1 VAFFDPGSVLQLSLS
16 VVVSV
21 LALIYHVSAN
31 PFKQQFLN
39 GMIMWDFF
47 SVFSRFI
54 LPFCWSWSNS
64 FTRGFAV
71 LDLDDLSRYNLS
83 RGSGFGGRYYFCGSI
98 VLKKITAGIML
109 AQTKPA
115 TVAGDGVVIALAI
128 VNLFLIVSPIITFLL
143 LGMRVC
149 WLSLSI

>member
-1 VAFFDPGSVLQLSLS
+1 MNWFLLYFEYLTFLDFRLCRETVRKLYLVTCVAFFDPGSVLQLSLS

-54 LPFCWSWSNS
+54 LPFC
-64 FTRGFAV
+64 
-71 LDLDDLSRYNLS
+71 
-83 RGSGFGGRYYFCGSI
+83 
-98 VLKKITAGIML
+98 
-109 AQTKPA
+109 
-115 TVAGDGVVIALAI
+115 
-128 VNLFLIVSPIITFLL
+128 
-143 LGMRVC
+143 
-149 WLSLSI
+149 